1 MLVWDNI
8 SYKNSIKSKQAMATA
23 LGTEFSS
30 VVLFTIT
37 LIFQKLTIIKIDLY
51 LRSQP
56 NYNCWISEI
65 SCRLDLWFLHTIV
78 GAGSSHTSKIVRCVK
93 ITQRKVSLCPKSKLR
108 YRNKFNK
115 IALIVIASPWVF
127 LIDCLE
133 SNFQASRVRVYRSE
147 YYCFQLLY
155 TIDVVWTIMACTSK
169 YKRKGR
175 WWFRYKEKSSYPIPT
190 NVYMP
195 RMSGQCPIQDIKH
208 ISYLAVSRTLT

>member
-30 VVLFTIT
+30 VVLFTLT

-93 ITQRKVSLCPKSKLR
+93 ITQSKLVP
-108 YRNKFNK
+108 KKQIK
-115 IALIVIASPWVF
+115 I
-127 LIDCLE
+127 
-133 SNFQASRVRVYRSE
+133 
-147 YYCFQLLY
+147 
-155 TIDVVWTIMACTSK
+155 
-169 YKRKGR
+169 
-175 WWFRYKEKSSYPIPT
+175 
-190 NVYMP
+190 
-195 RMSGQCPIQDIKH
+195 
-208 ISYLAVSRTLT
+208 